1 MSNLLEESEKHEAQ
15 AAEERVAFYKRV
27 VSSGSDRPTLL
38 LDAGCGNG
46 YAVREWRSHGL
57 TAFGVD
63 RSLYRMSRWVMEHAA
78 PIPLVVSDATALPFP
93 EGTFDVVLSSGMIEH
108 VGVDESSSPYTV
120 HPRSEK
126 SELRRRAVME
136 MVRSTTDSGC
146 VLIDFPNGSFP
157 IDFWHGDSV
166 GAFRVHSIPDVLLP
180 SFGDIRNWA
189 QSARSSAV
197 ILPLSGRLKFRQVGR
212 HLWGR
217 LGSPLM
223 RLMIGVLDVVSRMGM
238 GRFVAPAYPYLVVEV
253 RKDPSPSKEER

>member
-15 AAEERVAFYKRV
+15 AAEERVAFYERV

-38 LDAGCGNG
+38 LDVGCGNG
-46 YAVREWRSHGL
+46 YAVGEWRSHGL

-120 HPRSEK
+120 HPRPEK
-126 SELRRRAVME
+126 TELRRKAVME
-136 MVRSTTDSGC
+136 MARVAADSGC

-157 IDFWHGDSV
+157 IDFWHGDNV
-166 GAFRVHSIPDVLLP
+166 GAFRAHSIPDVLLP
-180 SFGDIRNWA
+180 SFSDIRKWA
-189 QSARSSAV
+189 KSAQGSAV
-197 ILPLSGRLKFRQVGR
+197 ILPLTGRLKFRQVGR

-217 LGSPLM
+217 VGSPLM
-223 RLMIGVLDVVSRMGM
+223 RLMIGILDVFTSFGM
-238 GRFVAPAYPYLVVEV
+238 GRLIAPAYPYLVVKV
-253 RKDPSPSKEER
+253 RKEPHA